1 MINNNKRFYI
11 FRHGQTFATKYH
23 TGYGWKVFSAD
34 ILDEGKEELARLG
47 KYLKD
52 VKTDYN
58 VSSRIKRC
66 RQTAQIISDN
76 SGKNF
81 SFDKRLNEF
90 FLETYGNL
98 KRRIN
103 SFLEDL
109 EKEGYESVLICTH
122 GAVMNVMVNIL
133 TVQNLKLSNLF
144 IYPDP
149 GTLLIIEDG
158 KLKDIK
164 DFRGKESTF

>member
-1 MINNNKRFYI
+1 MVKTYYI

-34 ILDEGKEELARLG
+34 ILDEGKDDLKRLG
-47 KYLKD
+47 VYLKNI
-52 VKTDYN
+52 KTDYN

-66 RQTAQIISDN
+66 RQTSQIVSDN
-76 SGKNF
+76 SGKTF
-81 SFDKRLNEF
+81 SFDQRLNEF

-98 KRRIN
+98 KRRIRG
-103 SFLEDL
+103 FLGDL
-109 EKEGYESVLICTH
+109 EKEGHEAVLICTH
-122 GAVMNVMVNIL
+122 GAVMNVLVNIL
-133 TVQNLKLSNLF
+133 TNQKLKLSNLF

-164 DFRGKESTF
+164 DFRG